1 METVA
6 AYWEHFAETRGRRL
20 TNATL
25 SRYAHSMGKHV
36 LPELGGVALRD
47 LRHVDV
53 QRMVYACP
61 TRGTALQAKRSLSA
75 VLGYAVAEGVIERNP
90 VAGRLELPPDVARAV
105 GNVDVDPFAAIE
117 GNCAVWD
124 AETVLRAM
132 PRLRD
137 LPLESCWLCMVGAG
151 LRREE
156 ALALTWR
163 DVRVRGGVVELAV
176 HRARTEKDGIKAT
189 KTARSVRVAAMVEPM
204 GARLMELAGEPDELV
219 CSASVGNIS
228 KRWANLWKER
238 GKNCPHC
245 SRKGVMLAEPAIPY
259 LPLQRMRATHES
271 LMQKAGV
278 LDSVNAAAHGH
289 SRAVSYKH
297 YLSGDV
303 RQATITLQVL
313 LDGREGSKPPSGE
326 DGSRQRLVRPGGFEP
341 STIGLEVRP
350 FLSTYCRA
358 IRGHAPKRDSYPKRK
373 APPTRR

>member
-25 SRYAHSMGKHV
+25 SRYAHSMGRHV
-36 LPELGGVALRD
+36 LPALGDVELGD

-61 TRGTALQAKRSLSA
+61 TRGTALQAKRALSSMLGFA
-75 VLGYAVAEGVIERNP
+75 VMEGIIERNP
-90 VAGRLELPPDVARAV
+90 VAGRLELPPDATRAV
-105 GNVDVDPFAAIE
+105 ADVAQDPFAAIE

-124 AETVLRAM
+124 VETVLRAM

-137 LPLESCWLCMVGAG
+137 LPLEPCWLCMVGAG

-163 DVRVRGGVVELAV
+163 DVRVRSGVVELAV

-238 GKNCPHC
+238 GKNCPH
-245 SRKGVMLAEPAIPY
+245 SAPRGRMLEAPAIPY

-313 LDGREGSKPPSGE
+313 LDGCEGSKPPSGE

>member
-1 METVA
+1 MQTVA
-6 AYWEHFAETRGRRL
+6 AYWEHFAQTRGRRL
-20 TNATL
+20 ANATL
-25 SRYAHSMGKHV
+25 SRYAHSMGRHV
-36 LPELGGVALRD
+36 LPALGDVELGD

-61 TRGTALQAKRSLSA
+61 TRGTALQAKRALSSMLGFA
-75 VLGYAVAEGVIERNP
+75 VMEGIIERNP
-90 VAGRLELPPDVARAV
+90 VAGRLELPADAARAV
-105 GNVDVDPFAAIE
+105 SGVDVDPFAAIE
-117 GNCAVWD
+117 DNCAVWD

-137 LPLESCWLCMVGAG
+137 LPLEPCWLCMVGAG

-163 DVRVRGGVVELAV
+163 DVRVRSGVVELAV

-238 GKNCPHC
+238 GRNCPH
-245 SRKGVMLAEPAIPY
+245 SAPRGRMLAEPAIPY

-313 LDGREGSKPPSGE
+313 LDGCENGKPPSGE

-341 STIGLEVRP
+341 STIGLEVHP

-373 APPTRR
+373 TPPTRR

>member
-6 AYWEHFAETRGRRL
+6 AYWEHFAQTRGRRL
-20 TNATL
+20 ANATL
-25 SRYAHSMGKHV
+25 SRYAHSMGRHV
-36 LPELGGVALRD
+36 LPELGDVELGD

-61 TRGTALQAKRSLSA
+61 TRGTALQAKRALSSMLGFA
-75 VLGYAVAEGVIERNP
+75 VMEGIIEHNP
-90 VAGRLELPPDVARAV
+90 VAGRLELPADATRAV
-105 GNVDVDPFAAIE
+105 SGVDVDPFAAIE
-117 GNCAVWD
+117 DNCAVWD

-137 LPLESCWLCMVGAG
+137 LPLEPCWLCMVGAG

-238 GKNCPHC
+238 GRNCPH
-245 SRKGVMLAEPAIPY
+245 SAPRGRMLAEPAIPY

-313 LDGREGSKPPSGE
+313 LDGCEGSKPPSGE

-358 IRGHAPKRDSYPKRK
+358 IRGHAPKREAYPKRK